1 MPAKK
6 QKQSKQTTGDVTIT
20 LPGYSD
26 TSILSGFNGIS
37 GLDINSVTIPS
48 YTIGSSSGTSYTWGQ
63 DYSLNTMAG
72 STVNITGD
80 GIVMEPKADI
90 KIGERSLK
98 EFMNTVEEHLAI
110 LKPAPE
116 LEDKWDQL
124 KDLRRQYEVLKADIL
139 EKEKIMKILKE
150 T

>member
-1 MPAKK
+1 
-6 QKQSKQTTGDVTIT
+6 
-20 LPGYSD
+20 
-26 TSILSGFNGIS
+26 
-37 GLDINSVTIPS
+37 
-48 YTIGSSSGTSYTWGQ
+48 
-63 DYSLNTMAG
+63 MAG

-80 GIVMEPKADI
+80 GIVMESKADI
-90 KIGERSLK
+90 KIGDRSLK